1 MYLTKRFFLLLLVVI
16 LLLGLGYAFAP
27 LFLWGKVVLAL
38 LALATLADS
47 LLLYAT
53 RGVEARRTCADRF
66 SNGDANEVN
75 IDLENHYP
83 FAISL
88 TVIDETP
95 PIFQR
100 RDVTFPA
107 HLPAMAAS
115 TLTYTLTPTRRGRYH
130 FGHLRCFARTMMGL
144 TERRYTLGDE
154 KEMKVYP
161 SFLMLKRYELLAMS
175 DNLRDMGAKRIRR
188 VGNHTEFEQIK
199 DYVKGDEYR
208 SINWKASA
216 RRHELMVNVYRD
228 ERSQQIFSII
238 DKGRVMQQSFQGM
251 TLLDYSI
258 NAALVLSYVAMHRED
273 KAGLITFADRPDT
286 FVAPSARPGRLQ
298 HLLETLYA
306 QETTFGETDF
316 SSLCVNIHQQISKRS
331 ILIIYTNFSGMTALE
346 RQLSYLKLL
355 SRRHKVIVVFFEDI
369 EINDYIQS
377 PKTSTEDYYQHVIAE
392 KFAYEKRLIV
402 STLRQHGILSILTSP
417 HMLSVNVINKY
428 LEIRR

>member
-115 TLTYTLTPTRRGRYH
+115 TLTYTPTPTRRGRYH
-130 FGHLRCFARTMMGL
+130 FGHLRCFART
-144 TERRYTLGDE
+144 
-154 KEMKVYP
+154 
-161 SFLMLKRYELLAMS
+161 
-175 DNLRDMGAKRIRR
+175 
-188 VGNHTEFEQIK
+188 
-199 DYVKGDEYR
+199 
-208 SINWKASA
+208 
-216 RRHELMVNVYRD
+216 
-228 ERSQQIFSII
+228 I
-238 DKGRVMQQSFQGM
+238 DRKSTRLNS
-251 TLLDYSI
+251 SHANI
-258 NAALVLSYVAMHRED
+258 SYA
-273 KAGLITFADRPDT
+273 
-286 FVAPSARPGRLQ
+286 
-298 HLLETLYA
+298 
-306 QETTFGETDF
+306 
-316 SSLCVNIHQQISKRS
+316 
-331 ILIIYTNFSGMTALE
+331 
-346 RQLSYLKLL
+346 
-355 SRRHKVIVVFFEDI
+355 VFC
-369 EINDYIQS
+369 
-377 PKTSTEDYYQHVIAE
+377 
-392 KFAYEKRLIV
+392 
-402 STLRQHGILSILTSP
+402 
-417 HMLSVNVINKY
+417 
-428 LEIRR
+428 